1 MFVVLQFKDGCV
13 SVFGFVTVGISS
25 GGTVSTKKW
34 NDILNLFL
42 LFSLVLKYEFSKKK
56 KRREKPRKINKS
68 KV

>member
-25 GGTVSTKKW
+25 GGTVSTKKR

-42 LFSLVLKYEFSKKK
+42 LFALVLKYEFSKKK
-56 KRREKPRKINKS
+56 KKRREKPR
-68 KV
+68 